1 MQKVWRRELLF
12 NTKGGV
18 RMKKVF
24 VTAYP
29 NVAPAGMTI
38 VRSGEGST
46 LQVAIGRAVDEIF
59 KADKLKG
66 KRIKL
71 PMKMVVTEGGE

>member
-1 MQKVWRRELLF
+1 M
-12 NTKGGV
+12 NN
-18 RMKKVF
+18 KKVY

-29 NVAPAGMTI
+29 NIAPAGITI
-38 VRSGEGST
+38 VRPGEGST

-71 PMKMVVTEGGE
+71 PMKLVVTEGSE